1 MIQICHLGS
10 FSQKIIELIETYV
23 KEQKLISKLYSTPG
37 IMKSIEINN
46 RLYK

>member
-1 MIQICHLGS
+1 MIQICNLDS

-23 KEQKLISKLYSTPG
+23 KDQKLISKLYSTQG

-46 RLYK
+46 RLCK